1 MAHGRDR
8 TNWKKMLYIIISL
21 LSLLVVILAVR
32 LHQYKRQI
40 KIFAEKTGARVEFD
54 MNAPVSVDYFSKE
67 ITDLANALN
76 AYTDKAKKYNLD
88 LVKEQ
93 QRLKNV
99 MAGISHD
106 FRTPLTAARGYL
118 QLLDKKGA
126 IGTDERKYY
135 NIIIE
140 KMDYLAM
147 LSDAFFS
154 VSKIEAGGEDIE
166 LHRVNITNL
175 LTETLLG
182 QYPWI
187 EENGIRLT
195 ADIPE
200 QDIYVMSNEDCLMRI
215 FNNIFSNARKYAET
229 SLSISLKQADPEDKN
244 NTSDKNNK
252 YNKNNYIL
260 TFENDMELR
269 DEVYS
274 GRVLEAFYRGSSR
287 TSEGSGLGLYIVD
300 QLATRMNHKVE
311 VEINK
316 NIFKI
321 ILIFS
326 L

>member
-1 MAHGRDR
+1 M
-8 TNWKKMLYIIISL
+8 
-21 LSLLVVILAVR
+21 VILAVR

-166 LHRVNITNL
+166 LHQVNITNL

-229 SLSISLKQADPEDKN
+229 SLSISLKQAAPEDKN

-269 DEVYS
+269 DEIDS

-300 QLATRMNHKVE
+300 QLATRMNYKVE

>member
-195 ADIPE
+195 ADISE

-269 DEVYS
+269 DEIDS

-326 L
+326 V

>member
-1 MAHGRDR
+1 M
-8 TNWKKMLYIIISL
+8 
-21 LSLLVVILAVR
+21 VILAVR

-99 MAGISHD
+99 IAGISHD

-229 SLSISLKQADPEDKN
+229 SLSISLKQADPKDKN

-269 DEVYS
+269 DEIDS

-311 VEINK
+311 VEINE

>member
-1 MAHGRDR
+1 M
-8 TNWKKMLYIIISL
+8 
-21 LSLLVVILAVR
+21 VILAVR

-93 QRLKNV
+93 QKLKNV

-200 QDIYVMSNEDCLMRI
+200 QDIYVMSNADCLMRI

-244 NTSDKNNK
+244 NTSNKNNK

>member
-1 MAHGRDR
+1 M
-8 TNWKKMLYIIISL
+8 
-21 LSLLVVILAVR
+21 VILAVR

-229 SLSISLKQADPEDKN
+229 SLSISLKQADTEDKN

-269 DEVYS
+269 DEIDS

-311 VEINK
+311 VEINE

>member
-229 SLSISLKQADPEDKN
+229 SLSISLKQAAPEDKN

-260 TFENDMELR
+260 TFENDMEFR
-269 DEVYS
+269 DEIDS

-300 QLATRMNHKVE
+300 QLATRMNYKVE

>member
-1 MAHGRDR
+1 M
-8 TNWKKMLYIIISL
+8 
-21 LSLLVVILAVR
+21 VILAVR

-175 LTETLLG
+175 LTESLLG

-229 SLSISLKQADPEDKN
+229 SLSISLKQAAPEDKN